1 VTVLD
6 GTDIILIHQLLGR
19 YGHTIDA
26 RDWDAFADLFLP
38 DAVLDYTAVRAPKVC
53 HGIDEILEYFRP
65 ANHPPAHHVMNI
77 VVDETADPSGRVP
90 VHSKFFVPFTR
101 AANVPTRFYGGDY
114 HDVVV
119 RTPAGWRFASKTC
132 VGRWQYTPD
141 TGAEIPEYRRTF

>member
-1 VTVLD
+1 MLE

-26 RDWDAFADLFLP
+26 RDWEAFAALFVA
-38 DAVLDYTAVRAPKVC
+38 DALLDYTQVRAPKVY
-53 HGIDEILEYFRP
+53 HGIDEILGYFQP

-77 VVDETADPSGRVP
+77 VVDETADAAGRVA

-101 AANVPTRFYGGDY
+101 EANDPKRFYGGDY

-119 RTPAGWRFASKTC
+119 KTPDGWRFAEKVC
-132 VGRWQYTPD
+132 VGRWQYTPE
-141 TGAEIPEYRRTF
+141 TGDDVPEFRRTF